1 MHVVFVQI
9 YFSVGA
15 IKYRSISETIT
26 SMEYVTMLCLQG
38 STRNFCYLTAGGACA
53 FLCLDNIAL
62 AGKKME
68 LGNFWGEVRQKLFR
82 VKILLM

>member
-38 STRNFCYLTAGGACA
+38 STRNFCYLTAGGGLCFFVLRQYCACWEKDGVRE
-53 FLCLDNIAL
+53 LLGG
-62 AGKKME
+62 GKAE
-68 LGNFWGEVRQKLFR
+68 TISR
-82 VKILLM
+82 